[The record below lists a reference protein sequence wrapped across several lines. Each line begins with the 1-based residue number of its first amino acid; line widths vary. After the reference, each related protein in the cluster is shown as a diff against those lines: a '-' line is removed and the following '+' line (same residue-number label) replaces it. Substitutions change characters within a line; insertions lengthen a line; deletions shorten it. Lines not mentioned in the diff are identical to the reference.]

1 MSIQVGD
8 LFSIF
13 HIIDENSPTKFHL
26 DTGVVVEINEDFCPT
41 QMLYYSFEYG
51 EVVEEFLE
59 DHFQVEII
67 KKGVKA

>member
-13 HIIDENSPTKFHL
+13 HIIDDNSPTKYHL
-26 DTGVVVEINEDFCPT
+26 DTGVVVEINDDLCPT
-41 QMLYYSFEYG
+41 HMLYYSFEYG

-67 KKGVKA
+67 KKGAKA

>member
-13 HIIDENSPTKFHL
+13 HIIDENNPTKYHL
-26 DTGVVVEINEDFCPT
+26 DTGVVVEINDFCPT